1 MVETWR
7 RHVSSRRTHALINE
21 SAKPLH
27 CGIFLEQYMGTKKF
41 ITAYIIAGII
51 AGLIS
56 LWWHDRPVIAVG
68 ASGAIFGL
76 YGILLSFIIC
86 KVFDPTMNKVLLILL
101 AGTAGYSLI
110 MGVLSKGIDN
120 SAHMG
125 GLVAGFIIGFMYVK
139 ATPTVAALAEAA
151 SSNSRI
157 TNK

>member
-1 MVETWR
+1 
-7 RHVSSRRTHALINE
+7 
-21 SAKPLH
+21 
-27 CGIFLEQYMGTKKF
+27 MGTKKF